1 MHNLFAEI
9 NKKINGLI
17 WSLFSTGAIILVLAI
32 LIVWTDFM
40 LRLVVGLLVL
50 VISYAFFYIAF
61 KLWTVK
67 KSIRD
72 YFER

>member
-1 MHNLFAEI
+1 MHNLFSEI

-17 WSLFSTGAIILVLAI
+17 WSFFSTGAIILILAI

-50 VISYAFFYIAF
+50 VVAYSFFYAAF
-61 KLWTVK
+61 KLWAVK
-67 KSIRD
+67 KVIRD
-72 YFER
+72 HFKF